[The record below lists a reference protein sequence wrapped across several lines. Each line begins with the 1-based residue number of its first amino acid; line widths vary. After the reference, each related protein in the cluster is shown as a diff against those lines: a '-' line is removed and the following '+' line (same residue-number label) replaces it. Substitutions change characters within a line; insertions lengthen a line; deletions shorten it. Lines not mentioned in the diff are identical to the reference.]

1 MKLKIRNGYRIG
13 VTFDREMRRFVG
25 MHDLFS
31 DFGLKGGEI
40 LLFEIVNRGTLNV
53 FIVGEH
59 LGEIQYPSVVHL
71 SQNRSPSPCK
81 FSFLLLYV
89 TCFKMCSIIFKCAKL
104 AFVLDISVREDWH
117 MVHLFVMEKILLM
130 N

>member
-1 MKLKIRNGYRIG
+1 
-13 VTFDREMRRFVG
+13 MRRFVG

-71 SQNRSPSPCK
+71 SQNRSPSP
-81 FSFLLLYV
+81 Y
-89 TCFKMCSIIFKCAKL
+89 
-104 AFVLDISVREDWH
+104 ISVREDWH